1 MSVATT
7 IEPQPGAQ
15 AEPSSPEPYDFLRP
29 QRIPKEQWA
38 ALQAVCTKLA
48 AALQALL
55 AARLRQSVAVTAGRL
70 EEMSAID
77 AVGTLT
83 SPCAAY
89 VFDPGDGMGANGV
102 IDLGAALASY
112 IVDRLLGGPGT
123 APDATRALTDIE
135 QRVLK
140 DVVARALGAVGD
152 VLKDAGRLKLTLS
165 GYEGATDQLAATIGA
180 DAVVLA
186 TFDIKVE
193 KPIGTLTLCLPLTAL
208 AAFFQEQRTPST
220 RSNRSGPVARPESR
234 SQLEA
239 AIRRAR
245 VPVMVRFPAITLSA
259 RAVAMLTPGQTIQ
272 TALPLDVPVEVRV
285 NGRLRFLGAP
295 GQVHGAVGVRI
306 VRTVPVDASGPGT
319 PSRARIL

>member
-1 MSVATT
+1 VATT

-15 AEPSSPEPYDFLRP
+15 ADPASPEPYDFLRP
-29 QRIPKEQWA
+29 QRIAKEPWA
-38 ALQAVCTKLA
+38 ALQTVCTRMA
-48 AALQALL
+48 TALQSVL
-55 AARLRQSVAVTAGRL
+55 AARLRQSLVVTPGRL
-70 EEMSAID
+70 EEMTVID

-89 VFDPGDGMGANGV
+89 LFDPGDGIGSNGV
-102 IDLGAALASY
+102 FDLGAALASY

-123 APDATRALTDIE
+123 SLDATRALTEIE

-140 DVVARALGAVGD
+140 DVVVRALGAVGD
-152 VLKDAGRLKLTLS
+152 VLKDVGQLKPTLT
-165 GYEGATDQLAATIGA
+165 GYEAATDELVDAIGA
-180 DAVVLA
+180 DTVVLA
-186 TFDIKVE
+186 TFDVKAEQPV
-193 KPIGTLTLCLPLTAL
+193 GTLTVCLPLTAL
-208 AAFFQEQRTPST
+208 AGFFQEQRTPTT
-220 RSNRSGPVARPESR
+220 RSNRSGPAVRPDNR
-234 SQLEA
+234 AQLEA

-306 VRTVPVDASGPGT
+306 VRNVPVDASGPT
-319 PSRARIL
+319 APTRARIL